1 MFFGFYICDLY
12 ILGTGKKGG
21 MLSVFLMGC
30 FDEKNKLWKTVTKVS
45 GFDDK
50 TMKELQVFLFI
61 FGNLWKFF
69 IKFEKLICRQT

>member
-1 MFFGFYICDLY
+1 
-12 ILGTGKKGG
+12 

-50 TMKELQVFLFI
+50 TMKKLQVFLSD
-61 FGNLWKFF
+61 FF
-69 IKFEKLICRQT
+69 IN